1 MARRRQAGNAFS
13 LFAFQ
18 DIITSVTAI
27 VILIMLILCIDFIQK
42 KRTEAAA
49 SPAETIRQLEQQVRE
64 LEELASNLSLKLQN
78 AIASPA
84 TISSSALE
92 EELAKL
98 ESKKNELTD
107 RLAEVRRTFDK
118 VTQLA
123 KEAEERRSEID
134 SQQELIKQFQERI
147 AKLSQENEDLAQ
159 SNSNEAER
167 LKKRKQELT
176 QTVRT
181 STELIYNPV
190 NDGTT
195 QWLVE
200 ISIDGVVAM
209 KLGTGAPLNL
219 GQSLIAGSPLSNW
232 INTLNSSSDYC
243 LLLRRPSADTTLA
256 IDLEDKLQER
266 SIQHGLD
273 LVGEDQV
280 VRDGS
285 HKL

>member
-1 MARRRQAGNAFS
+1 MAQRRKAGNAFS

-49 SPAETIRQLEQQVRE
+49 SPTETIRQLEQQVRE
-64 LEELASNLSLKLQN
+64 LEELATSLSLRLQN
-78 AIASPA
+78 ALESPT
-84 TISSSALE
+84 TISASALE
-92 EELAKL
+92 EELARL
-98 ESKKNELTD
+98 VIKKTELAD
-107 RLAEVRRTFDK
+107 RLAEVLRTFDK
-118 VTQLA
+118 VQQLV
-123 KEAEERRSEID
+123 KEANERRSHVD
-134 SQQELIKQFQERI
+134 SQQEAIEQLQERI
-147 AKLSQENEDLAQ
+147 ARISHENEELDQ
-159 SNSNEAER
+159 SNRSEKER
-167 LKKRKQELT
+167 LKKRKKELT
-176 QTVRT
+176 QTIRS

-209 KLGTGAPLNL
+209 KLGTGTPLNL

-232 INTLNSSSDYC
+232 INALNSSSDYC

-256 IDLEDKLQER
+256 INLEDKLQER

-285 HKL
+285 HEL